1 MRKSIAL
8 LLAMF
13 LFINSSFV
21 VFATGGT
28 ERASAEEVLSIADR
42 TVKLWYCATTFGKTT
57 DGVFENWQPENFNY
71 ISTVNKDNQSTILRF
86 AWASRMFF
94 DTSFD
99 YTQYEIQGGS
109 HIEDLLYR
117 VPKNIMLETI
127 KKYVVCPNLSI
138 EQLPFYDDAANAFV
152 FTSFGGFGGGVSDKY
167 WSLTK
172 KSNGNWLAK
181 YAQPGPDDDNTYPA
195 LEKFSVEMTDD
206 YKVVSISLDVD
217 IQSLQWKTA
226 PKKTSYKTGEA
237 LNLDGATLKAIHT
250 SGAAWEIPVTADM
263 VSGYNPSQTGKQT
276 IRVNYYNKSLDFQV
290 TVQAPS
296 TTSSN
301 RPSESTTSAKPTDKP
316 TSRPTNRIPTQT
328 INSSTSEPL
337 QPGITTVPA
346 ESESTS
352 NESVTTPSENETSAQ
367 STEKTQKTN
376 TISVNTV
383 PEKNGGF
390 PLWGIILIVG
400 IVVVAG
406 GTTAVVILIKK
417 GKISFL
423 KK

>member
-1 MRKSIAL
+1 MRKSLVL
-8 LLAMF
+8 LLSIF
-13 LFINSSFV
+13 LFINSSFLV
-21 VFATGGT
+21 SATGGT
-28 ERASAEEVLSIADR
+28 ERASTEEVLSIAGR
-42 TVKLWYCATTFGKTT
+42 TVTLWYCATTFGKPI
-57 DGVFENWQPENFNY
+57 DSVFENWQPENFNY
-71 ISTVNKDNQSTILRF
+71 ISTVNKNNQSTILRF

-94 DTSFD
+94 DEDFD

-109 HIEDLLYR
+109 HSEDLLYR
-117 VPKNIMLETI
+117 VPKNVMLETI

-138 EQLPFYDDAANAFV
+138 EQLPFYDNAANAFV

-181 YAQPGPDDDNTYPA
+181 YAQSGPNDDNTYPA
-195 LEKFSVEMTDD
+195 LEKFSIEMTDD

-237 LNLDGATLKAIHT
+237 LNLDGATIKANHK
-250 SGAAWEIPVTADM
+250 SGAFWEVPVTADM
-263 VSGYNPSQTGKQT
+263 VTGYNTSQAGSQTV
-276 IRVNYYNKSLDFQV
+276 RVSYYNQYLDFQV

-296 TTSSN
+296 TPPSN
-301 RPSESTTSAKPTDKP
+301 RPSEPTASAKPTDKP

-328 INSSTSEPL
+328 TNSSTSEPL

-346 ESESTS
+346 ESETTS
-352 NESVTTPSENETSAQ
+352 NEPVTTPSENETSAQ
-367 STEKTQKTN
+367 STEKIQTTN
-376 TISVNTV
+376 TVSVNTV

-406 GTTAVVILIKK
+406 GTAAVVILIKN
-417 GKISFL
+417 GKIPFL